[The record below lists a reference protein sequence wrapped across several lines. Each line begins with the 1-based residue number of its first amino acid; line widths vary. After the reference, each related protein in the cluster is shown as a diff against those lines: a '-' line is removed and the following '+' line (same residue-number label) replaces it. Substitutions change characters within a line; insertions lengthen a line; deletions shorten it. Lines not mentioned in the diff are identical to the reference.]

1 MNTTNRFVKKLELE
15 FILLD
20 LIIFPSL
27 SFCILMLVFFV
38 SGK

>member
-20 LIIFPSL
+20 LSIFPSI
-27 SFCILMLVFFV
+27 SFCILILVFFV
-38 SGK
+38 LEK